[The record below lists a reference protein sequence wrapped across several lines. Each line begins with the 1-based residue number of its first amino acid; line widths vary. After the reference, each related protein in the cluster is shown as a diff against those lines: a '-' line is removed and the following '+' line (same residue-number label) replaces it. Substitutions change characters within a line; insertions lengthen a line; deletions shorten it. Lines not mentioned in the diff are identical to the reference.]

1 MTPIPAVR
9 IGPSRLKDASL
20 ALPTLLLLGA
30 ALPVAAFYLVCLVG
44 IAAGFDGGDDG
55 DGSAWATLAVAFM
68 AAPVI
73 ALAVSVVTAVRSV
86 RSGYRL
92 LPVAAA
98 IAPFVLPALL
108 SSGAL
113 R

>member
-1 MTPIPAVR
+1 RPTPAARARPPAP
-9 IGPSRLKDASL
+9 GG
-20 ALPTLLLLGA
+20 GA
-30 ALPVAAFYLVCLVG
+30 ARPDAAGPRGALAAVAAGC
-44 IAAGFDGGDDG
+44 AGGDDG
-55 DGSAWATLAVAFM
+55 DGSAWATLAVAFL

-73 ALAVSVVTAVRSV
+73 ALAASVVTAVLSV

-98 IAPFVLPALL
+98 VAPFVLPALL